1 MATVSRL
8 FLLGLVV
15 LSIGA
20 CSSSTSSTPDG
31 YYMTAKLG
39 GEDFSAMEATC
50 MGTMPGGTLVFA
62 GTAGTT
68 SPRQINISIPGAEAG
83 KTFKVSSTLGMT
95 MICTKGT
102 TAADIYTASLVSGS
116 GELTLTKLSATE
128 AEGTFT
134 FTGANTSGSS
144 LTITDGKFRVKL
156 N

>member
-1 MATVSRL
+1 MVTVLRL
-8 FLLGLVV
+8 FLLGMIV

-20 CSSSTSSTPDG
+20 CTSSTSNTPDG

-39 GEDFSAMEATC
+39 GEDFSAMESSC
-50 MGTMPGGTLVFA
+50 SGTMAGSTLVFA

-83 KTFKVSSTLGMT
+83 KTFKVSSSLGMT

-102 TAADIYTASLVSGS
+102 TAADIYTDSLVSGS
-116 GELTLTKLSATE
+116 GELTLTKLSSTE

-134 FTGANTSGSS
+134 FTGANSSGLA
-144 LTITDGKFRVKL
+144 LTVSEGKFRVVIR
-156 N
+156 